1 MSTIRKAVS
10 VFDECDA
17 TTYLKPFSEEYL
29 NFLIA
34 IHEDAYGELTMK
46 ITTIIDIKK
55 KFSGSE
61 EEFQEMLKQLD
72 V

>member
-10 VFDECDA
+10 VFDEFDA

-34 IHEDAYGELTMK
+34 VHEDAYGELTMK
-46 ITTIIDIKK
+46 LTLITDIKK
-55 KFSGSE
+55 NFSGTD
-61 EEFQEMLKQLD
+61 EEFNEILNKL
-72 V
+72 